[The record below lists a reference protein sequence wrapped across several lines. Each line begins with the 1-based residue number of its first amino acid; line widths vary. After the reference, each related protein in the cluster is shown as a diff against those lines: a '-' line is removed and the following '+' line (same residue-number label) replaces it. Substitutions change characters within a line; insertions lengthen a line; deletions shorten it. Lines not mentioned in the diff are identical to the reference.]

1 MTEGNNC
8 RSIQGCPG
16 RPISPLPTIPAVRRL
31 PLGPGRQHPGRR
43 RNQGDASLLPG
54 CLLRLLRCRVL
65 FTIRFAAAAAAQQR
79 RRSRSPSPTSN
90 RHALAP
96 AVPLRPELPS
106 AASGLQR
113 PPWPAA
119 LPASGRAGGPVL
131 SSGSVAGAIVLVR
144 AEPTLSETPF
154 RLHSPASLSV
164 FSAIWSAG

>member
-1 MTEGNNC
+1 MSQHP
-8 RSIQGCPG
+8 RLPRPSDLPAPDHPG
-16 RPISPLPTIPAVRRL
+16 RPSSAPRPRASTPGAQKKPRRRVISAGLPAPPPPLPCPLDNSLRSSSSSSSSPAAT
-31 PLGPGRQHPGRR
+31 PL
-43 RNQGDASLLPG
+43 
-54 CLLRLLRCRVL
+54 
-65 FTIRFAAAAAAQQR
+65 
-79 RRSRSPSPTSN
+79 RSPSPTSN